1 MSFIRKFAPR
11 RFDCFDFIPSVGA
24 SGGILVVWN
33 SAIFSGIV
41 LDKQS
46 YGITIQFT
54 SVHNSD
60 SSKLTNVYGPCGEP
74 ARSEFIQW
82 FRDHDISDSDNWIFL
97 DDFNFYRSLD
107 NRNRPGG
114 NIADTFIFND
124 AIGHLGLVE
133 LQLKGRA
140 YTWSNMHGD
149 PLLEQLDWFFTSVN
163 WTISYPSTEVVPLAK
178 ITSDH
183 IPCKVSIGTNIPRS
197 DVFRFEN
204 FWVEHEGFL
213 DTVSNCWQ
221 STAQLN
227 SAARTLSACFKSLRV
242 ALKKWSRNLS
252 NPGAELQGMP
262 GMHWHTLQI
271 Q

>member
-1 MSFIRKFAPR
+1 MNTRDWNILCWNIRGINGTEKWDAVRDKIEECASYIICLQETKRELFDSSFIRKFAPR

-124 AIGHLGLVE
+124 SIGHLGLVE
-133 LQLKGRA
+133 LPLKGRSF
-140 YTWSNMHGD
+140 TWSNMQAN
-149 PLLEQLDWFFTSVN
+149 PLLEQLDWFFTS
-163 WTISYPSTEVVPLAK
+163 TTGL
-178 ITSDH
+178 
-183 IPCKVSIGTNIPRS
+183 
-197 DVFRFEN
+197 
-204 FWVEHEGFL
+204 
-213 DTVSNCWQ
+213 
-221 STAQLN
+221 
-227 SAARTLSACFKSLRV
+227 
-242 ALKKWSRNLS
+242 
-252 NPGAELQGMP
+252 
-262 GMHWHTLQI
+262 
-271 Q
+271 